1 MATPSFR
8 PLDDPT
14 AESLL
19 IAMTELPGSPVYH
32 VPDLLR
38 RYGLRP
44 DKRLGQNFLID
55 EVALLRVVDVA
66 GIEAGDDVL
75 EIGPG
80 LGGLT
85 RHLAGRARQ
94 VVAVEL
100 DGALLPA
107 LREVLAPHPNV
118 RLVHGDILALD
129 PAEWMTS
136 PGYLV
141 VANIPYYI
149 TSALIRHL
157 LEARTR
163 PRRLVLTVQ
172 REVAER
178 ITATPGAMSLLALSV
193 QLYGQPQVV
202 AHIPAGAFYP
212 APKVDSAVI
221 RTDIYPAACIP
232 ESDIPAFFR
241 LAKAGF
247 SQKRKTLRNAL
258 SAGLACPPAQA
269 EQLLQSA
276 GIDPRRRAETLS
288 IEEWGQL
295 VTAYVGKGQ
304 VPPLNPPSPLRGK
317 GSGDRGSDLFVK
329 MP

>member
-1 MATPSFR
+1 MTAPTSLPV
-8 PLDDPT
+8 LD
-14 AESLL
+14 
-19 IAMTELPGSPVYH
+19 
-32 VPDLLR
+32 VPELLR

-44 DKRLGQNFLID
+44 DKSLGQNFLID
-55 EVALLRVVDVA
+55 EAALHCVVEAA
-66 GIEAGDDVL
+66 GIEAGDEVL

-85 RHLAGRARQ
+85 RHLAACARQ

-100 DGALLPA
+100 DGDLLPP
-107 LREVLAPHPNV
+107 LREVLIPHPNV

-129 PAEWMTS
+129 PAKWMTS
-136 PGYLV
+136 AGYLV

-157 LEARTR
+157 LEARYP

-178 ITATPGAMSLLALSV
+178 ITAAPGEMSLLALSV
-193 QLYGQPQVV
+193 QLYGQPRIV

-221 RTDIYPAACIP
+221 RTDLYPAPLIP
-232 ESDIPAFFR
+232 HARIPTFFR

-258 SAGLACPPAQA
+258 SAGLACSPVQA
-269 EQLLQSA
+269 EQLLRSA
-276 GIDPRRRAETLS
+276 GIDPQRRAETISLA
-288 IEEWGQL
+288 EWGQL
-295 VTAYVGKGQ
+295 VAVYAPTVRSIGE
-304 VPPLNPPSPLRGK
+304 R
-317 GSGDRGSDLFVK
+317 R
-329 MP
+329 